1 MKLRAPAVPLITV
14 DPYFSVWSAADKLTD
29 RPTTH
34 WADRGEGHTEKENN
48 HRPNTIN
55 GTATIDGTVYRFMG
69 VGEAPAMEQVSLDI
83 DALTTTYAF
92 EAAGVKLTAR
102 FFTPIFPD
110 DYERM
115 TRPVSYLKLT
125 AENIDGKEHTVT
137 AKVSASEEL
146 CLDHKGQMPVTTELL
161 TIGGK
166 AAAKMGSVEQPVLAK
181 KGDDIRIDWGYLYL
195 CSDCGTAAVEEADGM
210 TFITVEADLGK
221 PALIT
226 FAYDDIA
233 SMVYFGKQLKSYW
246 NRNGKTIETAIEEA
260 YADYDELCKKA
271 DWFASDLTSRAE
283 KAGGEKYADMLSL
296 VFRQVMAA
304 HKLVLDEEG
313 QILYISKEC
322 FSNGCAATV
331 DVSYPS
337 IPMYLYYNP
346 RLVMGMMRPIFRYAE
361 SEAWPFDFAPHD
373 VGTYPLVNGQ
383 VYGDNAL
390 HMQMPVEECGN
401 MLLMAAALLTCEKRP
416 GLMMPHMDTLKTWAK
431 YLLKYGADPGEQL
444 CTDDFAGHLAH
455 NCNLSL
461 KAIMGLV
468 GMWKICTMMGE
479 DGSEYL
485 DSAKEMAAVWTKNA
499 ANGDGSYRLAFDR
512 PGTFSMKYNMIW
524 DKVFGTGIFPDELK
538 KSEFDSNF
546 SHFNRYGMPLDNRSD
561 YTKSDW
567 LVWTACFAETK
578 ERFEEFIAPLWLGYH
593 ESVSRA
599 PMTDWYFTST
609 AKMRGFQHR
618 TVQGGLFMKLLLDSG
633 KCHW

>member
-29 RPTTH
+29 CPTTH
-34 WADRGEGHTEKENN
+34 WTDRANASLEKGNN

-55 GTATIDGTVYRFMG
+55 GTVSIDGTVYRFMG

-83 DALTTTYAF
+83 DALTTTYVF
-92 EAAGVKLTAR
+92 EAAGVNLNAS
-102 FFTPIFPD
+102 FFTPLFPD

-115 TRPVSYLKLT
+115 TRPVSYLKLI
-125 AENIDGKEHTVT
+125 AENTDGKEHTVT

-195 CSDCGTAAVEEADGM
+195 CTDNGTAAVEETDGM
-210 TFITVEADLGK
+210 TFITVEADLSK

-296 VFRQVMAA
+296 AFRQVMAA

-485 DSAKEMAAVWTKNA
+485 DSAKEMAAVWAKNA

-567 LVWTACFAETK
+567 LVWTA
-578 ERFEEFIAPLWLGYH
+578 
-593 ESVSRA
+593 
-599 PMTDWYFTST
+599 
-609 AKMRGFQHR
+609 
-618 TVQGGLFMKLLLDSG
+618 
-633 KCHW
+633 

>member
-1 MKLRAPAVPLITV
+1 MNLRAPAVPLITV
-14 DPYFSVWSAADKLTD
+14 DPYFSIWSAADKLTD
-29 RPTTH
+29 CPTSH
-34 WADRGEGHTEKENN
+34 WTDRADA

-55 GTATIDGTVYRFMG
+55 GTVTIDGNAYRFMG
-69 VGEAPAMEQVSLDI
+69 TGDIPAMEQVSLDI
-83 DALTTTYAF
+83 DALTTVYVF
-92 EAAGVKLTAR
+92 KAAGVKLTAK
-102 FFTPIFPD
+102 FFTPVFPD
-110 DYERM
+110 DYEHM

-125 AENIDGKEHTVT
+125 VESTDGKEHAVT

-146 CLDHKGQMPVTTELL
+146 CLDKRGQMPVTTELL
-161 TIGGK
+161 SIGGK

-210 TFITVEADLGK
+210 TFITVETKLEDS
-221 PALIT
+221 ALIT
-226 FAYDDIA
+226 FAYDDVA
-233 SMVYFGKQLKSYW
+233 SIVYFGRQLKSYW

-260 YADYDELCKKA
+260 YADYDALCEKA
-271 DWFASDLTSRAE
+271 AWFAGDLTERAVN
-283 KAGGEKYADMLSL
+283 AGGEKYAEMLSL
-296 VFRQVMAA
+296 AFRQVMAA

-337 IPMYLYYNP
+337 IPMYLFYNP
-346 RLVMGMMRPIFRYAE
+346 RLIMGMMRPIFRYAE

-383 VYGDNAL
+383 VYGNNAL
-390 HMQMPVEECGN
+390 DKQMPVEECGN
-401 MLLMAAALLTCEKRP
+401 MLLMTAAVLTCEKRDSFVV
-416 GLMMPHMDTLKTWAK
+416 GHMDTLKKWAG
-431 YLLKYGADPGEQL
+431 YLLEYGADPGNQL

-468 GMWKICTMMGE
+468 GMWKICQIARE
-479 DGSEYL
+479 DGEQYL
-485 DSAKEMAAVWTKNA
+485 EAAKKMAVTWAENA
-499 ANGDGSYRLAFDR
+499 ANGDGSYRLAFDQ

-524 DKVFGTGIFPDELK
+524 DNVFGSSIFPAELK

-546 SHFNRYGMPLDNRSD
+546 GHFNRYGMPLDNRSD

-578 ERFEEFIAPLWLGYH
+578 EQFEEYIEPLWLGYH
-593 ESVSRA
+593 ESETRV

-618 TVQGGLFMKLLLDSG
+618 TVQGGLFMKMLLDSG
-633 KCHW
+633 KCRW